1 MVLAE
6 EQFLKKVKILTLWV
20 IIGQLLT
27 AFVGRSLSPLMIYI
41 GSDLS
46 LNKVQLGL
54 LPTALF
60 IGQFIGTLPI
70 GFLVDKKS
78 VRKVILIIMLVVG
91 GAFFLFSWSNIFIVS
106 FVAIMMAGIGY
117 GGMHPS
123 TNKAIVQMYPNAKVS
138 LPMGLKQMSITLGS
152 SGASLILIPIAIL
165 FGWRVALSL
174 AVILLIIFSLLLY
187 RKLAILE
194 ELPSTSKSSKSI
206 VSQIGPLVKNK
217 SLLFTTGSAF
227 LLMGIQVTFNTYLI
241 IYLYEIKEWSIYSAG
256 ICLAIS
262 ELGGAAGRVLWGIIS
277 DRLFRQ
283 NRWVVLILIT
293 MQSILLFYLLH
304 IVFSAALIILI
315 VVSIGFSL
323 SGFNGVWMSL
333 AVESVEPEQ
342 SGTASGFS
350 VMFASVGVM
359 IIPPIFGFFVDLSG
373 YVAAGSFIIISLT
386 LCFVILVLANFIT
399 NRKRNVESL

>member
-1 MVLAE
+1 MVQSE
-6 EQFLKKVKILTLWV
+6 EQFIKKVKILTLWV
-20 IIGQLLT
+20 IVGQLLT

-70 GFLVDKKS
+70 GFIVDKKS

-91 GAFFLFSWSNIFIVS
+91 VSFLLFSWSNLFLVA
-106 FVAIMMAGIGY
+106 FVAIMVAGIGY

-123 TNKAIVQMYPNAKVS
+123 TNKAIVKMYPSAKVS

-152 SGASLILIPIAIL
+152 SGASLVLIPLAIL

-174 AVILLIIFSLLLY
+174 AVILLIIFSLFLY

-194 ELPSTSKSSKSI
+194 DMPSSSKPSKSI
-206 VSQIGPLVKNK
+206 VSQIGSLIKNK
-217 SLLFTTGSAF
+217 RLLFTTGSAF

-241 IYLYEIKEWSIYSAG
+241 IYLYEIKDWSIYSAG

-262 ELGGAAGRVLWGIIS
+262 ELGGAAGRVLWGVIS
-277 DRLFRQ
+277 DRLFHQ
-283 NRWVVLILIT
+283 NRWAVLILIT
-293 MQSILLFYLLH
+293 VQSILLFYLLH
-304 IVFSAALIILI
+304 SVASAAFIVLI

-323 SGFNGVWMSL
+323 SGFNGVWMNL

-342 SGTASGFS
+342 SGTSSGFS

-359 IIPPIFGFFVDLSG
+359 IIPPLFGFFVDQSG
-373 YVAAGSFIIISLT
+373 YVAAGGFIIFSLI
-386 LCFVILVLANFIT
+386 LCLVILVLANFVT
-399 NRKRNVESL
+399 NEKRAF